1 MPAKI
6 KFNSPTKL
14 CNIFYS
20 CAMQSGWWVHDL
32 YQNNPVLLA
41 SWVFWVLLSIML
53 HELAHGW
60 AAIWQGDNTPRD
72 MDRMNLNP
80 LTHMGP
86 TSLIF
91 FALIGFAWG
100 MMPVDPS
107 RFRWGRRG
115 EAAVAFAG
123 PLMNIVLALI
133 SLTAL
138 GIWLARGPVDTKIY
152 ENLYIFLY
160 AGGWLNLFLAA
171 FNLLPVPPLDGSR
184 ILAGLNRSARDVI
197 ESPQVMQYG
206 WLAIFALSMLGFFGP
221 IERFCRVISIN
232 YAQHIATIFG
242 G

>member
-1 MPAKI
+1 MR
-6 KFNSPTKL
+6 
-14 CNIFYS
+14 NIFYS
-20 CAMQSGWWVHDL
+20 SSMQSGWWVHDL
-32 YQNNPVLLA
+32 YESSPVLLA

-60 AAIWQGDNTPRD
+60 AAIWQGDNTPRYL
-72 MDRMNLNP
+72 DRMNLNP
-80 LTHMGP
+80 LTHMGG

-91 FALIGFAWG
+91 FALTGFAWG
-100 MMPVDPS
+100 MMPVDPT

-138 GIWLARGPVDTKIY
+138 GIWAARGPVNKPIY

-160 AGGWLNLFLAA
+160 AGGWLNFFLAA
-171 FNLLPVPPLDGSR
+171 FNLLPAPPLDGSR
-184 ILAGLNRSARDVI
+184 ILAGLSRPAREII
-197 ESPQVMQYG
+197 ESPPVMQFG
-206 WLAIFALSMLGFFGP
+206 WIAIFALSMLGFFAP
-221 IERFCRVISIN
+221 IERFCRLISIE
-232 YAQHIATIFG
+232 YAQRIATIFG

>member
-1 MPAKI
+1 
-6 KFNSPTKL
+6 
-14 CNIFYS
+14 
-20 CAMQSGWWVHDL
+20 
-32 YQNNPVLLA
+32 
-41 SWVFWVLLSIML
+41 
-53 HELAHGW
+53 
-60 AAIWQGDNTPRD
+60 
-72 MDRMNLNP
+72 
-80 LTHMGP
+80 
-86 TSLIF
+86 
-91 FALIGFAWG
+91 

-184 ILAGLNRSARDVI
+184 ILAGLNRPARDII
-197 ESPQVMQYG
+197 ESPQVMQFG

-221 IERFCRVISIN
+221 IERFCRVLSIE
-232 YAQHIATIFG
+232 YSQRIATIFG